1 MRSLQTQAL
10 LPGLRSQP
18 ITTGEAAWGRSL
30 TLSTPVDKNRLILV
44 EVL

>member
-10 LPGLRSQP
+10 LPGLGSQP
-18 ITTGEAAWGRSL
+18 ITTGEVAQGKSL

-44 EVL
+44 EIL